1 MGKGTLGYIDA
12 LKKRY
17 RLYSLVLAGV
27 ITAGVFTVG
36 ILFGTFRHA
45 AIIVPVLLVLPFA
58 WLLIQWLIVV
68 RFRSLNEEDGARIDE
83 QLGRRRNC
91 IVLYDMALSAYEA
104 ISFAAC
110 LVIDQG
116 NIYLLWGGSNE
127 KSYGAEQQREYIQDI
142 INRTSYPYLAVTVYS
157 VDELLEQVNAAEV
170 TEADL
175 SSVCDRLRQRMLD
188 ISV

>member
-1 MGKGTLGYIDA
+1 MEKGTLGYIDA

-68 RFRSLNEEDGARIDE
+68 
-83 QLGRRRNC
+83 
-91 IVLYDMALSAYEA
+91 
-104 ISFAAC
+104 
-110 LVIDQG
+110 
-116 NIYLLWGGSNE
+116 
-127 KSYGAEQQREYIQDI
+127 
-142 INRTSYPYLAVTVYS
+142 
-157 VDELLEQVNAAEV
+157 
-170 TEADL
+170 
-175 SSVCDRLRQRMLD
+175 
-188 ISV
+188 